1 MLYLHNNEV
10 VERPDSVSLLI
21 PTEGTDPEWEA
32 LNSSDEFY
40 AVTVENPSE
49 QELEQANYHA
59 LPDQPEY
66 DLIWQ
71 KCVLVRS
78 EWTIIPSDAAKL
90 RDKMW
95 QTIRHI
101 RDGHLAYT
109 DDLIREYSDNDEQ
122 IPQELK
128 DDRQSLRDFPQ
139 VHQTGEIE
147 DWVSA
152 LPAIKSFSIYGTT
165 SSENYNAG

>member
-1 MLYLHNNEV
+1 MWYSYNNKI
-10 VERPDSVSLLI
+10 VERPDSVKILLPI
-21 PTEGTDPEWEA
+21 DGTDPS
-32 LNSSDEFY
+32 LNKYEGEHAF
-40 AVTVENPSE
+40 VTVENPSE
-49 QELEQANYHA
+49 EDLLQANYYA
-59 LPDQPEY
+59 LPNQPEY
-66 DLIWQ
+66 DPVWQ
-71 KCVLVRS
+71 ICVWVRNEWAVQSS
-78 EWTIIPSDAAKL
+78 EAAKL
-90 RDKMW
+90 RDEMW

-109 DDLIREYSDNDEQ
+109 DDLIREYNNNDEQ

-152 LPAIKSFSIYGTT
+152 LSAIKSFSIYGTT